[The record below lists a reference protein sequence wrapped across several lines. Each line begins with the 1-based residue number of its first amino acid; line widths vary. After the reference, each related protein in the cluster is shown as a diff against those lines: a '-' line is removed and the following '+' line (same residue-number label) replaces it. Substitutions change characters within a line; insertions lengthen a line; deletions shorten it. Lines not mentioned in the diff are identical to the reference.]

1 MYSSYRLFPFLFI
14 ALILCACTTYQRYQ
28 LPSAR
33 LSKINETHLSYYLV
47 DAAHPLSRVW
57 YMSSSKVQDTAVTC
71 YITKMTTFEAAEVT
85 TIQNRKD
92 ARWSKNDVLFYADP
106 AFAAS
111 LKDTLTLTI
120 PVAKFEKIE
129 VYELNHIKSIGAPML
144 GVVGLFVVLFIISG
158 G

>member
-1 MYSSYRLFPFLFI
+1 MYSSFRSFQFLFI
-14 ALILCACTTYQRYQ
+14 ILFLCSCTTYQRYQ

-33 LSKINETHLSYYLV
+33 LSKINEDYLSYYLV
-47 DAAHPLSRVW
+47 DAAHPLSQVW
-57 YMSSSKVQDTAVTC
+57 YMSKSKVEDTAVTC
-71 YITKMTTFEAAEVT
+71 YITKMTELEAAEVT
-85 TIQNRKD
+85 TVRNKKD